1 MAKRESVPADFYI
14 KFGGTHAQTGV
25 DEPKLGEMV
34 EFTVYGQ
41 VAAVGDSLRKDGETR
56 HTVVIDVEAAWPKG
70 TPRPDNANQ
79 GALVDHDGNV
89 TDEASNGTGELIDSG
104 DPDGEA

>member
-1 MAKRESVPADFYI
+1 MARETEAADFYI

-41 VAAVGDSLRKDGETR
+41 VVGVYDNLRGDGETR
-56 HTVVIDVEAAWPKG
+56 HTVNVDVEAAWPKG

-79 GALVDHDGNV
+79 GTLVDHDGNV
-89 TDEASNGTGELIDSG
+89 TDEAQAGELIDTEG
-104 DPDGEA
+104 DDDGEA

>member
-1 MAKRESVPADFYI
+1 MARETEAADFYI
-14 KFGGTHAQTGV
+14 QFGGTHAQTGV

-41 VAAVGDSLRKDGETR
+41 VTKVGDALRGDGETR
-56 HTVVIDVEAAWPKG
+56 HTVSVDVEAAWPKG

-79 GALVDHDGNV
+79 GTLVDHNGQI
-89 TDEASNGTGELIDSG
+89 TDEASGELIDTSEG
-104 DPDGEA
+104 GDGEA